1 VKNLRPEIVALALL
15 LGSAPA
21 FSQDQ
26 TPKVCQLGR
35 VAALDLKTG
44 GEGMIYVDGTVDGH
58 RGNFLIDTGGMG
70 LVLSMSTGF
79 RLEASPQ
86 RAFMGGELV
95 GGTKLDYGIAAKRLQ
110 IGNVTSTGPWFLL
123 APDHM
128 FPSDA
133 MGNIQPHALW
143 PFYDVEID
151 FDQGKLNLFLTN
163 QCPGHVVYW
172 THKAFAAVPM
182 TVDSN
187 GHITVQAMLDGKP
200 VNTMLD
206 TGAQN
211 SMISLR
217 AASHILDI
225 DEKTSGVA
233 SLGAVVINNEV
244 KAQRYRFPFKSL
256 TIEGITINNPKIE
269 IADTG
274 SDSRKDPLL
283 LGIGVLRQLHL
294 FIAYDEGKLYL
305 TGAEDQ

>member
-1 VKNLRPEIVALALL
+1 MREHGILALAFLL
-15 LGSAPA
+15 LSTPA
-21 FSQDQ
+21 SSQDQ
-26 TPKVCQLGR
+26 PQPKICQMGR
-35 VAALDLKTG
+35 AAAFDAKTG
-44 GEGMIYVDGTVDGH
+44 GEGMIFLDGTVDGH

-70 LVLSMSTGF
+70 LVLGMSTGF
-79 RLEASPQ
+79 RLESKPQ
-86 RAFMGGELV
+86 RAFIGGEFV
-95 GGTKLDYGIAAKRLQ
+95 GGTKLDYGIGAKRLQ
-110 IGNVTSTGPWFLL
+110 IGNITSTSPWFLL

-128 FPSDA
+128 LPSDA
-133 MGNIQPHALW
+133 TGNIQPHALW
-143 PFYDVEID
+143 PSYDVEID
-151 FDQGKLNLFLTN
+151 FAQGKLNLFLTN

-172 THKAFAAVPM
+172 THKPYAAVPM
-182 TVDSN
+182 VVDGN

-200 VNTMLD
+200 VDAMID
-206 TGAQN
+206 TGSQS

-225 DEKTSGVA
+225 DKNTEGVS
-233 SLGAVVINNEV
+233 SLGSVVINNEV

-256 TIEGITINNPKIE
+256 TFDGIAIGNPKIE

-294 FIAYDEGKLYL
+294 FIAYDENKLYL

>member
-1 VKNLRPEIVALALL
+1 M
-15 LGSAPA
+15 
-21 FSQDQ
+21 
-26 TPKVCQLGR
+26 GR
-35 VAALDLKTG
+35 AAALDLKTG
-44 GEGMIYVDGTVDGH
+44 GEGMIFLGGIVDGH
-58 RGNFLIDTGGMG
+58 KGNFLIDTGGMG
-70 LVLSMSTGF
+70 LVLDMSTGF
-79 RLEASPQ
+79 RLGPSPQ
-86 RAFMGGELV
+86 RAFMGGEFV
-95 GGTKLDYGIAAKRLQ
+95 GGTKLDYGIGAKRLQ
-110 IGNVTSTGPWFLL
+110 IGNITSVDPWFLM

-128 FPSDA
+128 FASDA
-133 MGNIQPHALW
+133 IGNIQPHALW

-151 FDQGKLNLFLTN
+151 FAQGKLNLFLTN

-172 THKAFAAVPM
+172 THKPFATVPM
-182 TVDSN
+182 IVDGD

-200 VNTMLD
+200 VKTMID
-206 TGAQN
+206 TGSQN

-225 DEKTSGVA
+225 DENTSSVA
-233 SLGAVVINNEV
+233 SLGSVVINNEV

-256 TIEGITINNPKIE
+256 TFEGIAISNPKIE

-294 FIAYDEGKLYL
+294 FIAYDENKLYL